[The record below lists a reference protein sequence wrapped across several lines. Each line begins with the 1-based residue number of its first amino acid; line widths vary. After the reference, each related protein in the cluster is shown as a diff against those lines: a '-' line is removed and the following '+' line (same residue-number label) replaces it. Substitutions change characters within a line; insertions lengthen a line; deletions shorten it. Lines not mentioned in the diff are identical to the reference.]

1 VISPE
6 TSLPD
11 GGKPAFSL
19 IEMAAVLAISVILL
33 VAGASLLT
41 GSGRQS
47 RKAGAD
53 LLAGMIEQA
62 RTAAITTRSHVV
74 LAVAEPGDLADD
86 DGRCRLGLF
95 RVETWPALPTD
106 PVEAVL
112 MGRWRT
118 LETGVI
124 LIGGEVDGVANPLDN
139 DELTISCGTARPLTV
154 RAHAIGFN
162 PRGGL
167 HYPPGSGAVTLRLAE
182 GNYREGKATAYQHGG
197 SGVIAENHLKIGR
210 VTARPYHIDG

>member
-1 VISPE
+1 MISTE

-11 GGKPAFSL
+11 GGKPAFTL
-19 IEMAAVLAISVILL
+19 IEMTAVIAISVILL
-33 VAGASLLT
+33 VAGAVLLT
-41 GSGRQS
+41 GNGTQS

-62 RTAAITTRSHVV
+62 RTAAITHRSHVV
-74 LAVAEPGDLADD
+74 LAVAEPGDLSED

-95 RVETWPALPTD
+95 RVESWPALPKD
-106 PVEAVL
+106 PVEGVL
-112 MGRWRT
+112 IGRWRT

-124 LIGGEVDGVANPLDN
+124 PIGGEVEGVINPLDG
-139 DELTISCGTARPLTV
+139 DELTINYGTTRSLTV

-167 HYPPGSGAVTLRLAE
+167 HYPPGSGAITLRLAE
-182 GNYREGKATAYQHGG
+182 GNYREGKATAYRHGA
-197 SGVIAENHLKIGR
+197 SGAIAENRLKIGR
-210 VTARPYHIDG
+210 VTARPYRIDE